1 MNIGQLS
8 RRTGVPIDTVRY
20 YEKQRLL
27 PPPTRSASGYRH
39 YEADDVLRLNFIRRA
54 KVLGF
59 TLDEIRD
66 LLALSSARDGDMAAI
81 RAAAADKLA
90 DVERRL
96 AELTRMRDGLRTLV
110 EATWRYYLAHPEFI
124 TLVNSANLHQGR
136 HIAGNRQLRKLQK
149 AYVDRVATILKRG
162 EALRQFRKGVDPVQL
177 CLTIAA
183 IGFNYL
189 NHRHT
194 GPALFGFNFMSRD
207 ALARPKGPRWL
218 TPFACRRP
226 CRAPTRP
233 CRSRRASS
241 PSRARGQCWAA
252 SAGRS
257 SSPPP
262 TPPRTCGPASISSR

>member
-20 YEKQRLL
+20 YEKQCLL

-39 YEADDVLRLNFIRRA
+39 YEGDDVLRLNFIRRA

-110 EATWRYYLAHPEFI
+110 EACPGHG
-124 TLVNSANLHQGR
+124 TLDQCP
-136 HIAGNRQLRKLQK
+136 
-149 AYVDRVATILKRG
+149 ILGALGG
-162 EALRQFRKGVDPVQL
+162 EA
-177 CLTIAA
+177 
-183 IGFNYL
+183 
-189 NHRHT
+189 
-194 GPALFGFNFMSRD
+194 
-207 ALARPKGPRWL
+207 
-218 TPFACRRP
+218 
-226 CRAPTRP
+226 
-233 CRSRRASS
+233 
-241 PSRARGQCWAA
+241 
-252 SAGRS
+252 
-257 SSPPP
+257 
-262 TPPRTCGPASISSR
+262 

>member
-96 AELTRMRDGLRTLV
+96 AELTRVRDGLRTLV
-110 EATWRYYLAHPEFI
+110 DACPGHGALDQCPI
-124 TLVNSANLHQGR
+124 LSALG
-136 HIAGNRQLRKLQK
+136 
-149 AYVDRVATILKRG
+149 G
-162 EALRQFRKGVDPVQL
+162 EA
-177 CLTIAA
+177 
-183 IGFNYL
+183 
-189 NHRHT
+189 
-194 GPALFGFNFMSRD
+194 
-207 ALARPKGPRWL
+207 
-218 TPFACRRP
+218 
-226 CRAPTRP
+226 
-233 CRSRRASS
+233 
-241 PSRARGQCWAA
+241 
-252 SAGRS
+252 
-257 SSPPP
+257 
-262 TPPRTCGPASISSR
+262 

>member
-110 EATWRYYLAHPEFI
+110 EACPGHGALDQCPI
-124 TLVNSANLHQGR
+124 VSALG
-136 HIAGNRQLRKLQK
+136 
-149 AYVDRVATILKRG
+149 G
-162 EALRQFRKGVDPVQL
+162 EA
-177 CLTIAA
+177 
-183 IGFNYL
+183 
-189 NHRHT
+189 
-194 GPALFGFNFMSRD
+194 
-207 ALARPKGPRWL
+207 
-218 TPFACRRP
+218 
-226 CRAPTRP
+226 
-233 CRSRRASS
+233 
-241 PSRARGQCWAA
+241 
-252 SAGRS
+252 
-257 SSPPP
+257 
-262 TPPRTCGPASISSR
+262 

>member
-81 RAAAADKLA
+81 RAAAAAKLA

-110 EATWRYYLAHPEFI
+110 EACPGHGALDQCPIVGA
-124 TLVNSANLHQGR
+124 LG
-136 HIAGNRQLRKLQK
+136 
-149 AYVDRVATILKRG
+149 G
-162 EALRQFRKGVDPVQL
+162 EA
-177 CLTIAA
+177 
-183 IGFNYL
+183 
-189 NHRHT
+189 
-194 GPALFGFNFMSRD
+194 
-207 ALARPKGPRWL
+207 
-218 TPFACRRP
+218 
-226 CRAPTRP
+226 
-233 CRSRRASS
+233 
-241 PSRARGQCWAA
+241 
-252 SAGRS
+252 
-257 SSPPP
+257 
-262 TPPRTCGPASISSR
+262 

>member
-81 RAAAADKLA
+81 RAAATDKLA

-110 EATWRYYLAHPEFI
+110 EACPGHGALDQCPIVGA
-124 TLVNSANLHQGR
+124 LG
-136 HIAGNRQLRKLQK
+136 
-149 AYVDRVATILKRG
+149 G
-162 EALRQFRKGVDPVQL
+162 EA
-177 CLTIAA
+177 
-183 IGFNYL
+183 
-189 NHRHT
+189 
-194 GPALFGFNFMSRD
+194 
-207 ALARPKGPRWL
+207 
-218 TPFACRRP
+218 
-226 CRAPTRP
+226 
-233 CRSRRASS
+233 
-241 PSRARGQCWAA
+241 
-252 SAGRS
+252 
-257 SSPPP
+257 
-262 TPPRTCGPASISSR
+262 

>member
-81 RAAAADKLA
+81 RAAAAGKLA

-110 EATWRYYLAHPEFI
+110 EACPGHGALDQCPIVGA
-124 TLVNSANLHQGR
+124 LG
-136 HIAGNRQLRKLQK
+136 
-149 AYVDRVATILKRG
+149 G
-162 EALRQFRKGVDPVQL
+162 EA
-177 CLTIAA
+177 
-183 IGFNYL
+183 
-189 NHRHT
+189 
-194 GPALFGFNFMSRD
+194 
-207 ALARPKGPRWL
+207 
-218 TPFACRRP
+218 
-226 CRAPTRP
+226 
-233 CRSRRASS
+233 
-241 PSRARGQCWAA
+241 
-252 SAGRS
+252 
-257 SSPPP
+257 
-262 TPPRTCGPASISSR
+262 